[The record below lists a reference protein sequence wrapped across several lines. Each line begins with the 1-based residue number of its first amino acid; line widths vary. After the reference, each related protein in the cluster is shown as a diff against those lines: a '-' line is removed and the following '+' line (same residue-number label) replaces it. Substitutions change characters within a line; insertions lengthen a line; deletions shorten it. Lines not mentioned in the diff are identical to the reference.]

1 MFWLLIEGDN
11 GTGKDTLRTLFER
24 DGWRHS
30 NDSSQAASELDAAR
44 RCVGRDRIPAYLRYC
59 RACATGTHEPASR
72 SVTVRYWPSTLAGG
86 FADGLL
92 DERELDD
99 LLKQCVRDL
108 PAPDAVIELRCN
120 LGTRTERI
128 QQRIP
133 DYAGS
138 IDSIDPDRARLHR
151 LALTRI
157 ASQWNRPWLVLETT
171 TMNQHQVFDAAKE
184 WVTAQG
190 GSAR

>member
-1 MFWLLIEGDN
+1 VSAFAGSSGVAGYCDGARALLN
-11 GTGKDTLRTLFER
+11 GASGAAYSAGAGALVVADTGGNCLRSFAPS
-24 DGWRHS
+24 GF
-30 NDSSQAASELDAAR
+30 A
-44 RCVGRDRIPAYLRYC
+44 
-59 RACATGTHEPASR
+59 
-72 SVTVRYWPSTLAGG
+72 STLAGACGSAGG